1 MKTKYYIL
9 LLFFIIVS
17 SFTYGYFVKRNKI
30 FPYKIIKEIF
40 GNKTGSYISEEK
52 AEKKQWYKNMKKE
65 RFNKIMVVFDYQPGY
80 YVFTD
85 KWYTNNLND
94 EKIIGKT
101 LIQISRH
108 RKENIEFFL
117 NKNTFIYRV
126 ISDENDNSIYN
137 DWVKTNFNLEINGLS
152 CVHKEVVKKYFLKGT
167 VKLNSGGPTSADPI
181 FLDISNNNDIEI
193 KTHF

>member
-1 MKTKYYIL
+1 MKKKYSIL
-9 LLFFIIVS
+9 LLCFIIAS
-17 SFTYGYFVKRNKI
+17 SFTYGYFVNRSKI
-30 FPYKIIKEIF
+30 FPYKIIKEFF
-40 GNKTGSYISEEK
+40 GNKTGTYLLVEK

-65 RFNKIMVVFDYQPGY
+65 RFNKIMIVFDYAPGY
-80 YVFTD
+80 YIFTD
-85 KWYTNNLND
+85 KLYTNSLND

-108 RKENIEFFL
+108 RKEKIEFFL

-152 CVHKEVVKKYFLKGT
+152 SVHKQVVKKYFLKGT

-181 FLDISNNNDIEI
+181 FLDISNNNHIEI
-193 KTHF
+193 KTH

>member
-1 MKTKYYIL
+1 MKIKYCIL
-9 LLFFIIVS
+9 LLCFIITS
-17 SFTYGYFVKRNKI
+17 SFTYGYFVNRNKI

-40 GNKTGSYISEEK
+40 GNKSEEK
-52 AEKKQWYKNMKKE
+52 AKKKQWYKNMKKE
-65 RFNKIMVVFDYQPGY
+65 RYNKIMLIFDYQPGY
-80 YVFTD
+80 YIFTD
-85 KWYTNNLND
+85 KWYVNNLND

-126 ISDENDNSIYN
+126 ISDKNDNSIYN
-137 DWVKTNFNLEINGLS
+137 DWVKTNFNLEINGFS